1 MLLLVAAGLLSL
13 MLSVPSI
20 SSALVA
26 YDEGQRQIKGV
37 QLLQDFND
45 PTAYF
50 YVPQFARLATKQDG
64 TFELLCLKF
73 VDSKEGS
80 TSGGL
85 FHALVEFTLPA
96 ELLEEVEKELKK
108 QVPNAR
114 IAGAVPLMQS
124 ADKGEKGEDNTG
136 SFQIVSSVLQ
146 DKGEKGFTRSLVTSG
161 RAPLTPGSKA
171 VVAAV
176 LNQQGATLLWDSLT
190 GPTSDVSVALQ
201 AYYEA
206 GVKAYNAKVTA
217 EMSTV
222 YEHFSR
228 ISNVQKDYTKRQL
241 RKVVDD
247 LQRDGSLK
255 VEVFDRSKS
264 LGIDSKSMDGILQ
277 TVTDKLTELMF
288 DHTNGWAADPP
299 REAAVEANQIL
310 GRQERGWFSSVFG
323 GAQDTKYFTDD
334 QYVLKNR
341 KDVRH
346 NKFSLILSQGTTI
359 KVPVD
364 TAGNLGGLHKALGQ
378 DGRYFRIVNLA
389 DPAFEFRNVHFQVD
403 GSYID
408 SFQDAINF
416 VSVNIRKLYKDQ
428 PAFTKSLLYNLS
440 EIKAGKTTQ
449 SVAYPR
455 LAVATDDWQEY
466 EYQIRWSLR
475 NGATLSIPPDESKW
489 IRTRDAAVSLVPP
502 FEKRTVIVESD
513 RQLFAERGI
522 ATAVVE
528 FATYLG
534 GKKKLER
541 KTILRAKDSSSSQD
555 LIIYLDRDKP
565 MAARVLW
572 YGAQGKE
579 EGRLVLVEQDFLNL
593 TPPTSLMKSAVSNA
607 SGSTTPSSS
616 TTPSA
621 SSTPSSAGGA
631 STSTTAIPSSQKV
644 DGSTMQPEKPST
656 SVSPGPSTG
665 SLDGGR

>member
-1 MLLLVAAGLLSL
+1 MLLRFTVGLLSL
-13 MLSVPSI
+13 VLLDPSS
-20 SSALVA
+20 SSALVTH
-26 YDEGQRQIKGV
+26 DEGQRQIKGV
-37 QLLQDFND
+37 QLLQDFFD
-45 PTAYF
+45 PTVYH
-50 YVPQFARLATKQDG
+50 YVPQFLRLATKEDK
-64 TFELLCLKF
+64 TFEILCMKF
-73 VDSKEGS
+73 VDSKDGS

-85 FHALVEFTLPA
+85 FHALVEFALPS

-146 DKGEKGFTRSLVTSG
+146 DRGEKGFTRSLVMSG

-171 VVAAV
+171 VVAAI

-190 GPTSDVSVALQ
+190 GPTSDVSIAIQ

-228 ISNVQKDYTKRQL
+228 IVNVQKDYTKRQL

-247 LQRDGSLK
+247 LQRDGTLK

-341 KDVRH
+341 KDIRH

-359 KVPVD
+359 KIPVD

-378 DGRYFRIVNLA
+378 DARYFRIVNLA

-403 GSYID
+403 GTYVD

-428 PAFTKSLLYNLS
+428 PAFTRSLLYSLS

-449 SVAYPR
+449 SIAYPR

-466 EYQIRWSLR
+466 EYQVRWSLR
-475 NGATLSIPPDESKW
+475 NGATLAIPADESEW
-489 IRTRDAAVSLVPP
+489 IRARDAAVSLVPP
-502 FEKRTVIVESD
+502 FEKRSVIVESD
-513 RQLFAERGI
+513 RQLFAERGV

-541 KTILRAKDSSSSQD
+541 KTILRAKDASSSQD
-555 LIIYLDRDKP
+555 LTIYHDRGTP
-565 MAARVLW
+565 MAARVSW

-579 EGRLVLVEQDFLNL
+579 EGGLMLVEQDFLSL
-593 TPPTSLMKSAVSNA
+593 VPPTSLMRPTAPVSSGPGTTADSTTTPAVSGNQGAGGSAVGQPEKAGAPGTISTPGPA
-607 SGSTTPSSS
+607 SGSL
-616 TTPSA
+616 
-621 SSTPSSAGGA
+621 
-631 STSTTAIPSSQKV
+631 
-644 DGSTMQPEKPST
+644 E
-656 SVSPGPSTG
+656 
-665 SLDGGR
+665 GGR

>member
-1 MLLLVAAGLLSL
+1 MKKTAVLVAIMWCLFAPSLSR
-13 MLSVPSI
+13 
-20 SSALVA
+20 ALVNL
-26 YDEGQRQIKGV
+26 DEGQRQIKGV

-45 PTAYF
+45 PTAYY
-50 YVPQFARLATKQDG
+50 YVPQFPRLATKEDG
-64 TFELLCLKF
+64 TFEILCLKF
-73 VDSKEGS
+73 VDSKEGAA
-80 TSGGL
+80 SGGL
-85 FHALVEFTLPA
+85 FHALIEFTLPA

-124 ADKGEKGEDNTG
+124 AEKSEKGDDNAG
-136 SFQIVSSVLQ
+136 SFQIVSSVLR

-171 VVAAV
+171 VVAAI

-190 GPTSDVSVALQ
+190 GPTSDVSIAIQ

-228 ISNVQKDYTKRQL
+228 ISNVQKDYSKRQL
-241 RKVVDD
+241 RKVIDD
-247 LQRDGSLK
+247 LQRDGTLK

-264 LGIDSKSMDGILQ
+264 LGVDSKNMDGILQ

-288 DHTNGWAADPP
+288 DHTNGWSADPP
-299 REAAVEANQIL
+299 REAAVESNQIL

-334 QYVLKNR
+334 QYVLKNK

-346 NKFSLILSQGTTI
+346 NKFSLILSQGTTV

-378 DGRYFRIVNLA
+378 DTRYFRIVNLA

-416 VSVNIRKLYKDQ
+416 VSVNTRKLYKDQ
-428 PAFTKSLLYNLS
+428 PAFTRSLHYSLS
-440 EIKAGKTTQ
+440 EIKSGKTTQ
-449 SVAYPR
+449 SIAYPR
-455 LAVATDDWQEY
+455 LAVSGDDWQEY

-475 NGATLSIPPDESKW
+475 NGATLSVPSDENKW

-502 FEKRTVIVESD
+502 FEKRSVIIESD
-513 RQLFAERGI
+513 RQLFVERGI

-555 LIIYLDRDKP
+555 LAIYHDRDTP
-565 MAARVLW
+565 MAARVSW

-579 EGRLVLVEQDFLNL
+579 EGGLMLVEQDFLNL
-593 TPPTSLMKSAVSNA
+593 VPPTSLMRPA
-607 SGSTTPSSS
+607 SGPAGSN
-616 TTPSA
+616 SA
-621 SSTPSSAGGA
+621 PVPLVPPAGA
-631 STSTTAIPSSQKV
+631 
-644 DGSTMQPEKPST
+644 PEG
-656 SVSPGPSTG
+656 V
-665 SLDGGR
+665 R